1 MKENKIE
8 KWIEEA
14 EKRTALPIVVLRIEN
29 SNDIENAIS
38 LIHTKKIGYHNT
50 LYKVIK
56 ISSIFKD
63 AELEKNTNLIII
75 NDVNNY
81 NPTITGELYY
91 HYYLQ
96 RGIIYIE
103 DKNSIDMFLYLLNG
117 NKNNIYREPLYSFIE
132 KTNFEEFVKD
142 TKNIHKE
149 FMHRLHL
156 LEKLHI
162 NFLEHDISFYEE
174 ALNYYIKNNILCSNV
189 AHLLYKITKFDFKSN
204 KTVIGRKIS
213 SIFGTS
219 SKEMN
224 INHIFSYKVRVH
236 LKSKNIKAYDL
247 KFDQKAYDI
256 KMDIAKKL
264 IMLDFK
270 DLNSEKISKLIELPY
285 KDIDNLYKKVY
296 LR

>member
-1 MKENKIE
+1 MTENKIE
-8 KWIEEA
+8 NWIVEA
-14 EKRTALPIVVLRIEN
+14 EKRTASQIIVLRIEN
-29 SNDIENAIS
+29 SNDIDNAIS
-38 LIHTKKIGYHNT
+38 SINTTKIGYAKT
-50 LYKVIK
+50 LYRAVK

-63 AELEKNTNLIII
+63 AELEKGTNLILI

-81 NPTITGELYY
+81 NPTITKELYY

-103 DKNSIDMFLYLLNG
+103 DKNSIDMFLSLLSG
-117 NKNNIYREPLYSFIE
+117 NTNNIDSVQYSFIA
-132 KTNFEEFVKD
+132 KKNFEELVRNKE
-142 TKNIHKE
+142 NIDIT
-149 FMHRLHL
+149 FMYRVEL

-162 NFLEHDISFYEE
+162 NLLEHDISFYKE
-174 ALNYYIKNNILCSNV
+174 ALNYYIKNNILCSNL
-189 AHLLYKITKFDFKSN
+189 AHLLYKIAEFDFKSN

-224 INHIFSYKVRVH
+224 INHIFSYQVRVH
-236 LKSKNIKAYDL
+236 LKSKNIKVYDL

-270 DLNSEKISKLIELPY
+270 DLNNEKISKLIELPY

>member
-1 MKENKIE
+1 MTENKIE
-8 KWIEEA
+8 NWIVEA
-14 EKRTALPIVVLRIEN
+14 EKRTASQIIVLRIEN
-29 SNDIENAIS
+29 SNDIDNAIS
-38 LIHTKKIGYHNT
+38 SINTTKIGYAKT
-50 LYKVIK
+50 LYRAVK

-63 AELEKNTNLIII
+63 AELEKGTNLILI

-81 NPTITGELYY
+81 NPTITKELYY

-103 DKNSIDMFLYLLNG
+103 DKKSINIFLSLISG
-117 NKNNIYREPLYSFIE
+117 NTNNIYSELLYSFIE

-149 FMHRLHL
+149 FMYRFDL

-162 NFLEHDISFYEE
+162 NLLEHDISFYKE
-174 ALNYYIKNNILCSNV
+174 ALNYYINNNILCSNL
-189 AHLLYKITKFDFKSN
+189 AHLLYKIAEFDFKSN

-224 INHIFSYKVRVH
+224 INHIFSYQVRVH
-236 LKSKNIKAYDL
+236 LKSKNIKVYDL

-270 DLNSEKISKLIELPY
+270 DLNNEKISKLIELPY

>member
-1 MKENKIE
+1 MKENKI
-8 KWIEEA
+8 KNWIEEA

-285 KDIDNLYKKVY
+285 KDIDKLYKKVY

>member
-1 MKENKIE
+1 MKENKI
-8 KWIEEA
+8 KNWIEEA

>member
-1 MKENKIE
+1 MIENKI
-8 KWIEEA
+8 KNWIEEA

-38 LIHTKKIGYHNT
+38 LIHTKKIGYYNT

-56 ISSIFKD
+56 ISNVFKG
-63 AELEKNTNLIII
+63 AQLETSNNIILI

-81 NPTITGELYY
+81 NQTITGELYY

-103 DKNSIDMFLYLLNG
+103 DKKSINIFLSLISG
-117 NKNNIYREPLYSFIE
+117 NTNNIYSELLYSFIE

-149 FMHRLHL
+149 FMYRFDL

-162 NFLEHDISFYEE
+162 NLLEHDISFYKE
-174 ALNYYIKNNILCSNV
+174 ALNYYIKNNILCSNL
-189 AHLLYKITKFDFKSN
+189 AHLLYKIAEFDFKSN
-204 KTVIGRKIS
+204 KTVIGKQIS

-219 SKEMN
+219 SKTMN
-224 INHIFSYKVRVH
+224 VNKIFNYAYQVG
-236 LKSKNIKAYDL
+236 LKSKNIKVYNL
-247 KFDQKAYDI
+247 NFNQIEYKTKLN
-256 KMDIAKKL
+256 IASKL
-264 IMLDFK
+264 IILDSK
-270 DLNSEKISKLIELPY
+270 DLNIEKISKLIELPY

>member
-1 MKENKIE
+1 MIENKI
-8 KWIEEA
+8 KNWIEEA
-14 EKRTALPIVVLRIEN
+14 EKRTALPIIVLRIEN

-38 LIHTKKIGYHNT
+38 LINTKKIGYYNT

-56 ISSIFKD
+56 ISNVFKG
-63 AELEKNTNLIII
+63 AQLETSNNIILI

-81 NPTITGELYY
+81 NQTITGELYY

-103 DKNSIDMFLYLLNG
+103 DKKSINIFLSLISG
-117 NKNNIYREPLYSFIE
+117 NTNNIYSELLYSFIE
-132 KTNFEEFVKD
+132 KTNLEEFVKD

-149 FMHRLHL
+149 FMYRFDL

-162 NFLEHDISFYEE
+162 NLLEHDISFYEE
-174 ALNYYIKNNILCSNV
+174 ALSYYINNNILCSNL
-189 AHLLYKITKFDFKSN
+189 AHLLYKIAEFDFKSN

-224 INHIFSYKVRVH
+224 INHIFSYQVRVH
-236 LKSKNIKAYDL
+236 LKSKNIKVYDL

-270 DLNSEKISKLIELPY
+270 DLNNEKISKLIELPY